1 MSPRKAHDAAVLP
14 PIDVRAPRNR
24 HAVRR
29 GAGSPLTRPVAGLDG
44 CPDGWLYVLEVEDG
58 EFEAGIA
65 GDVAAVLRIAPD
77 DTIVAID
84 IPIGL
89 TEAGGRTCD
98 AAARGL
104 LDRPRHEPSV
114 VRDHGEDRGV
124 GRRPHGRD
132 GRRYGVD
139 DLHDALAALWTA
151 RRIRAGTA
159 RTFPDEPA
167 LDARGLRMAIVA

>member
-1 MSPRKAHDAAVLP
+1 
-14 PIDVRAPRNR
+14 
-24 HAVRR
+24 
-29 GAGSPLTRPVAGLDG
+29 LTRPVAGLDG

-58 EFEAGIA
+58 ELEAGIA

-89 TEAGGRTCD
+89 TEAGGRACD

-114 VRDHGEDRGV
+114 VRDHGEDRGG

-139 DLHDALAALWTA
+139 DLHDALAALWAA

-159 RTFPDEPA
+159 RTFPNEPP
-167 LDARGLRMAIVA
+167 LDARGLRMAIVG